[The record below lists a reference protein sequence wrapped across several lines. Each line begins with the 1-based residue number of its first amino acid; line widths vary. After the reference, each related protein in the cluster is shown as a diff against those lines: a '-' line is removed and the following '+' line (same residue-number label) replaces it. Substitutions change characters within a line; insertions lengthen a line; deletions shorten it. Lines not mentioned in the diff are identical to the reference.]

1 MATVSRR
8 SEMTKATS
16 SITIPVLLLGCGGV
30 GRHLLHHIV
39 ACRDLHSKM
48 GLVLRVVGVSDSRS
62 LLLVD
67 DVATG
72 GFEDALLTEIFR
84 LKSSSGSSFS
94 DLHDLGRC
102 QLVKG
107 AEVTTNIIKVAGLLG
122 KLTGLSVVDC
132 TASPETVHML
142 TKVIDFGCCIILA
155 NKKPLTCTIE
165 DYDSLISNIRRIR
178 FESTVGAG
186 LPIIASITRVLGS
199 GDPIYRI
206 IGSLSGTLGYV
217 MSEIEDGKLLSE
229 VVLAAK
235 SLGYTEPDPRDDL
248 SGLDVARKALILA
261 RLLGWRIDMDD
272 IQVESLY
279 PKELGPNSMSTEDFL
294 RTGILSLDRGI
305 QERANAAS
313 SRSKVLRYVCV
324 IEGSRC
330 QVGLQE
336 LPKDSPLGRLR
347 GSDNVV
353 EIYSRC
359 YNKSPMVIQGAGAG
373 NDTTAAGVLAD
384 IVDLQDLFH

>member
-48 GLVLRVVGVSDSRS
+48 ACLLQTVFCSLIPKSLGLVLRVVGVSDSRS

-122 KLTGLSVVDC
+122 KLTGHSIFIYIKFYDSSVQTGLSVVDC

-178 FESTVGAG
+178 FESTVCPYFVGAG

-235 SLGYTEPDPRDDL
+235 SLGYTEP
-248 SGLDVARKALILA
+248 GIN
-261 RLLGWRIDMDD
+261 
-272 IQVESLY
+272 Y
-279 PKELGPNSMSTEDFL
+279 NL
-294 RTGILSLDRGI
+294 R
-305 QERANAAS
+305 
-313 SRSKVLRYVCV
+313 
-324 IEGSRC
+324 
-330 QVGLQE
+330 
-336 LPKDSPLGRLR
+336 
-347 GSDNVV
+347 
-353 EIYSRC
+353 
-359 YNKSPMVIQGAGAG
+359 
-373 NDTTAAGVLAD
+373 
-384 IVDLQDLFH
+384 F

>member
-8 SEMTKATS
+8 SEMAEATS

-67 DVATG
+67 DVATT
-72 GFEDALLTEIFR
+72 GFEDEFLTEIFR

-107 AEVTTNIIKVAGLLG
+107 AEVTTNIINVAGQLG
-122 KLTGLSVVDC
+122 KSTGLSVVDC
-132 TASPETVHML
+132 TASPETVHIL
-142 TKVIDFGCCIILA
+142 NKVIDFGCCIILA
-155 NKKPLTCTIE
+155 NKKPLTCRIE
-165 DYDSLISNIRRIR
+165 DYDKLISNIRRIR
-178 FESTVGAG
+178 FEATVGAG

-206 IGSLSGTLGYV
+206 IGSLS
-217 MSEIEDGKLLSE
+217 
-229 VVLAAK
+229 
-235 SLGYTEPDPRDDL
+235 DPRDDL
-248 SGLDVARKALILA
+248 SGMDVARKALILA

-294 RTGILSLDRGI
+294 RIGMLSLDRGI

-313 SRSKVLRYVCV
+313 SRNKVLRYVCV
-324 IEGSRC
+324 IKESRC

>member
-8 SEMTKATS
+8 SEMAEATS

-67 DVATG
+67 DVATT
-72 GFEDALLTEIFR
+72 GFEDEFLTEIFR

-107 AEVTTNIIKVAGLLG
+107 AEVTTNIINVAGQLG
-122 KLTGLSVVDC
+122 KSTGLSVVDC
-132 TASPETVHML
+132 TASPETVHIL
-142 TKVIDFGCCIILA
+142 NKVIDFGCCIILA
-155 NKKPLTCTIE
+155 NKKPLTCRIE
-165 DYDSLISNIRRIR
+165 DYDKLISNIRRIR
-178 FESTVGAG
+178 FEATVGAG

-206 IGSLSGTLGYV
+206 IGSLSGTLSYV

-235 SLGYTEPDPRDDL
+235 SHGYTEPDPRDDL
-248 SGLDVARKALILA
+248 SGMDVARKALILA

-294 RTGILSLDRGI
+294 RIGMLSLDRGI

-313 SRSKVLRYVCV
+313 SRNKVLRYVCV
-324 IEGSRC
+324 IKESRC